1 MLLINVILTNGGTK
15 EIPRTPSRIILNE
28 MLSLKSLFGKTLLQA
43 KTYILKI
50 IKRTGN
56 GKTTLSV
63 NKVNKHLHCT

>member
-28 MLSLKSLFGKTLLQA
+28 MLSLKSLFGKTLLPA